1 MLATR
6 AAGSARSARP
16 AAALA
21 GAARRAAPRAFSAKS
36 PDKPV
41 PTPEEEAEK
50 QAAQM
55 RALDIVL
62 EAQNNTVS
70 PPIYSERLEPFP
82 ENPEEALALDPL
94 PPTAAGRKVIIA
106 QKSKPATTSGTGG
119 GLHSWNLTFKQQE
132 RWSNPLMGW
141 TSTADPM
148 SNVQLSFSTIEQA
161 IKFCKKRGWK
171 YEVKA
176 PAKREAVFGKFA
188 YSHNFL
194 PHMVEHDLKV
204 NGTKTQHFA
213 FPTAGAS
220 HYERPLN
227 FVGTGSVRQHGNPE
241 KK

>member
-1 MLATR
+1 
-6 AAGSARSARP
+6 
-16 AAALA
+16 
-21 GAARRAAPRAFSAKS
+21 
-36 PDKPV
+36 
-41 PTPEEEAEK
+41 
-50 QAAQM
+50 M

-194 PHMVEHDLKV
+194 PHMVEHDLKI

-227 FVGTGSVRQHGNPE
+227 FVGTGSEVVAASDWYPVDKGHQDYYNRNKSSNGYCRLVIHPKLSKVKHDKFKSPGIVS
-241 KK
+241 KVMGALHS

>member
-1 MLATR
+1 MLAAR
-6 AAGSARSARP
+6 ATGSHGARP

-21 GAARRAAPRAFSAKS
+21 AAASRASSRAFSAKP
-36 PDKPV
+36 PDKPK
-41 PTPEEEAEK
+41 PTPEEEEAK
-50 QAAQM
+50 KVAQM
-55 RALDIVL
+55 RALDVVL

-70 PPIYSERLEPFP
+70 PPMYSTRDEPFP

-94 PPTAAGRKVIIA
+94 PPTVAGRKVIIA
-106 QKSKPATTSGTGG
+106 QKSKPATTTGTAG
-119 GLHSWNLTFKQQE
+119 GLYGWNLTFKQKE

-141 TSTADPM
+141 TSTGDPM
-148 SNVQLSFSTIEQA
+148 SNMQLSFSTPEQA
-161 IKFCKKRGWK
+161 VKFCQKRGWK

-194 PHMVEHDLKV
+194 PHNVEHDLKV
-204 NGTKTQHFA
+204 NGTKTQQFT

-227 FVGTGSVRQHGNPE
+227 FVGTAPVRQHGNPE
-241 KK
+241 QK